1 MVTRRRTAR
10 KKRSARPLGN
20 LGGPP
25 ARKTGGWVALVLGA
39 LVIVNLYVFVWDKQ
53 TSVGAIKREADRA
66 TPTAMVPSRPL
77 AAPGGPVPTAP
88 AVATAPIGPPGVID
102 GKVGKSDTLGRV
114 LKKSGLTAA
123 EADEVI
129 RSLSGVFDFKTMRS
143 GQTYRIERGP
153 DGRVKSFEL
162 VVSKVQTV
170 RAERGPAGGLV
181 GKADNS
187 QTRIEVKSIGG
198 RIESSLY
205 ATIKASG
212 ESAALVD
219 FFVDVFAYDLDFY
232 NDTHDGDTFRV
243 IVEKELAGAQS
254 GPAGQARSA
263 GQAGAAGAAELVR
276 YRRILAAEY
285 SGKVG
290 TFRTFWFS
298 PRPSASVTAPA
309 SRPLSAARGG
319 ARDPSGGSPAGLG
332 EWLGDG
338 YFDDRGQ
345 SSEKTFLKTPLKFQ
359 RVSSGFDRARM
370 HPVLHTVRAHL
381 GIDYAAPTGTP
392 VWAAASG
399 VITHRGD
406 GAGAGN
412 LVMIKHDGGL
422 ETAYMH
428 LSKFADGQKV
438 GQRVAAKTVI
448 GFVGATGLAT
458 GPHLHFGVKQNG
470 EFIDP
475 TRLTPTRSR
484 TVAAKDLEAFK
495 AEVGKLSAQLAAIA
509 IAKPAT

>member
-1 MVTRRRTAR
+1 MVMRRRTSR
-10 KKRSARPLGN
+10 KKRSVRPLGN

-25 ARKTGGWVALVLGA
+25 ARKPGGWVALVLGA
-39 LVIVNLYVFVWDKQ
+39 LVVVNLYVFVWDKQ

-66 TPTAMVPSRPL
+66 TPAATLPARPL
-77 AAPGGPVPTAP
+77 AEPRTASPPGAGSGS
-88 AVATAPIGPPGVID
+88 AVAAAQAPIGPPGVID

-114 LKKSGLTAA
+114 LKKSGLSGA

-129 RSLSGVFDFKTMRS
+129 RALSGVFDFKTMRA
-143 GQTYRIERGP
+143 GQTYRIERGA

-170 RAERGPAGGLV
+170 RAERGPTGALV

-187 QTRIEVKSIGG
+187 QTRIEIKSIGA
-198 RIESSLY
+198 RIDSSLY
-205 ATIKASG
+205 AAIMASG

-232 NDTHDGDTFRV
+232 NDTQDGDTFRV
-243 IVEKELAGAQS
+243 VVEKQVRDAGQS
-254 GPAGQARSA
+254 GPDGDF
-263 GQAGAAGAAELVR
+263 VR

-285 SGKVG
+285 AGRVG
-290 TFRTFWFS
+290 TFRTFWF
-298 PRPSASVTAPA
+298 
-309 SRPLSAARGG
+309 
-319 ARDPSGGSPAGLG
+319 
-332 EWLGDG
+332 GDG
-338 YFDDRGQ
+338 YFDDGGQ
-345 SSEKTFLKTPLKFQ
+345 SSERTLLKTPLKFQ

-399 VITHRGD
+399 IITHRGD
-406 GAGAGN
+406 GGGAGN
-412 LVMIKHDGGL
+412 LVMIKHDGGI

-428 LSKFADGQKV
+428 LSKFADGLKV

-448 GFVGATGLAT
+448 GYVGASGLAT
-458 GPHLHFGVKQNG
+458 GPHLHFGVRKDG
-470 EFIDP
+470 AFIEP
-475 TRLTPTRSR
+475 SKLVPVRSR
-484 TVAAKDLEAFK
+484 AVAGKDLPAFK
-495 AEVGKLSAQLAAIA
+495 AEVGRLSAKLAAIA
-509 IAKPAT
+509 IPKPAT

>member
-1 MVTRRRTAR
+1 
-10 KKRSARPLGN
+10 
-20 LGGPP
+20 
-25 ARKTGGWVALVLGA
+25 VLGA

-66 TPTAMVPSRPL
+66 TPTAPSAMVPSRPL
-77 AAPGGPVPTAP
+77 ADAGLRGGPSPAAP
-88 AVATAPIGPPGVID
+88 AIAAAPIGPPGVID

-129 RSLSGVFDFKTMRS
+129 RSLSGVFDFKTMRA

-170 RAERGPAGGLV
+170 RAERGSAGTLV

-187 QTRIEVKSIGG
+187 QTHIEIKSVGG
-198 RIESSLY
+198 RIESSLW

-212 ESAALVD
+212 ESPALVD
-219 FFVDVFAYDLDFY
+219 FFVDVFAYDIDFY

-243 IVEKELAGAQS
+243 IVEKQLAGPQS
-254 GPAGQARSA
+254 GAGP
-263 GQAGAAGAAELVR
+263 AELIR

-285 SGKVG
+285 AGKVG
-290 TFRTFWFS
+290 TFRTFWF
-298 PRPSASVTAPA
+298 
-309 SRPLSAARGG
+309 G
-319 ARDPSGGSPAGLG
+319 A
-332 EWLGDG
+332 G
-338 YFDDRGQ
+338 YFDERGQ
-345 SSEKTFLKTPLKFQ
+345 SSEKTLLKTPLKFEH
-359 RVSSGFDRARM
+359 VSSGFDRTRM

-406 GAGAGN
+406 GGGAGN
-412 LVMIKHDGGL
+412 LVMIQHDGGL

-448 GFVGATGLAT
+448 GYVGATGLAT
-458 GPHLHFGVKQNG
+458 GPHLHFGVRQNG

-475 TRLTPTRSR
+475 TKLTPTRSKA
-484 TVAAKDLEAFK
+484 VPAKDLDAFK
-495 AEVGKLSAQLAAIA
+495 AEVGKLSAQLAAIS

>member
-10 KKRSARPLGN
+10 KKRSVRPLGN

-66 TPTAMVPSRPL
+66 TPTAPSAMVPSRPL
-77 AAPGGPVPTAP
+77 AAAGVPGGPSLAAP
-88 AVATAPIGPPGVID
+88 AIASAPIGPPGVID

-129 RSLSGVFDFKTMRS
+129 RSLSGVFDFKTMRA

-162 VVSKVQTV
+162 VVTKVQTV
-170 RAERGPAGGLV
+170 RAERGPAGTLI

-187 QTRIEVKSIGG
+187 QTRIEIKSIGG

-205 ATIKASG
+205 AAIKASG
-212 ESAALVD
+212 ETAALVD

-243 IVEKELAGAQS
+243 IVEKQVAG
-254 GPAGQARSA
+254 
-263 GQAGAAGAAELVR
+263 GAAELIR

-285 SGKVG
+285 AGKAG
-290 TFRTFWFS
+290 TFRTFWF
-298 PRPSASVTAPA
+298 
-309 SRPLSAARGG
+309 
-319 ARDPSGGSPAGLG
+319 
-332 EWLGDG
+332 GDG

-345 SSEKTFLKTPLKFQ
+345 SSEKTLLKTPLKFQ

-381 GIDYAAPTGTP
+381 GIDYAAPAGTP

-406 GAGAGN
+406 GGGAGN
-412 LVMIKHDGGL
+412 LVMIRHDGGI

-428 LSKFADGQKV
+428 LSKFADGQKA

-448 GFVGATGLAT
+448 GYVGATGLAT

-475 TRLTPTRSR
+475 SKLVPVRSR
-484 TVAAKDLEAFK
+484 AVPAKEQDAFK
-495 AEVGKLSAQLAAIA
+495 AEVGRLSAQLAAIA